1 MNFSPS
7 PALDVTMQPVG
18 HRRSDVA
25 CSIVIVCFH
34 SLHELGPCID
44 MLRAG
49 PPGAGVEVIVVNNAQ
64 SDAAG
69 VAACFDRKASGR
81 QLQ

>member
-1 MNFSPS
+1 MN
-7 PALDVTMQPVG
+7 VTMDSSVSKAN
-18 HRRSDVA
+18 HSDKTASGAVS

-34 SLHELGPCID
+34 SLRELGPCID

-69 VAACFDRKASGR
+69 VAACFDRKESGR